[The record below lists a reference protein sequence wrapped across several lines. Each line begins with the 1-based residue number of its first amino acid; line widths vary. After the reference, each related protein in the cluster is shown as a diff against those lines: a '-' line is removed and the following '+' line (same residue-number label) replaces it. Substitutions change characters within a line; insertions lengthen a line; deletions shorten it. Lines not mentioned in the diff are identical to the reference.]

1 MARKWRPSNSS
12 WQTQLT
18 LERIHTLPEMSEMEF
33 VTKKRFL
40 PAEFGR
46 WRRSATEIQLER
58 NGAHT
63 TGKSIIELLRDLNPK
78 KKKRRNV
85 VGATCTPSKRSP
97 FHSTWPHRVICHW
110 LTWVHQRRK
119 FSATSSGRRFLRSE
133 KKKKL
138 KNKKRRTWIDSS
150 WLDLFG
156 GLWGRVSCGSHVCD
170 SCFASSVLVLQ
181 HINPISQ
188 RRITR
193 ISSASGRNCQ
203 PTYLFWKM
211 IRSWTLTW

>member
-33 VTKKRFL
+33 VTKKRFFARGIRTL
-40 PAEFGR
+40 EAKRDGNSIGKE
-46 WRRSATEIQLER
+46 RSAHDWKVDHRIAAGLE
-58 NGAHT
+58 
-63 TGKSIIELLRDLNPK
+63 P

-156 GLWGRVSCGSHVCD
+156 GLWGRVSCGSHVCN